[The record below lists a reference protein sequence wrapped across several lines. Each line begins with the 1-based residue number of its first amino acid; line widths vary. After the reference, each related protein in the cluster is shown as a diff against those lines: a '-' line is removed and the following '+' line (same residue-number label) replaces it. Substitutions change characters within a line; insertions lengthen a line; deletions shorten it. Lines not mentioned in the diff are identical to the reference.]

1 MRLIDIED
9 EELLKTV
16 SLGNMSMK
24 KLWKRIRSEREIEA
38 IPIAWLFKWENEH
51 TQEYETYFREI
62 GKYPIECAIEDWRK
76 ESEDKE

>member
-9 EELLKTV
+9 EALLKTV

-51 TQEYETYFREI
+51 KQEYETYFREI
-62 GKYPIECAIEDWRK
+62 GKYAVECAIEDWRK
-76 ESEDKE
+76 EHEID